1 MFDTKIAIILLDS
14 LEVWQKLNV
23 TSFLTSGIIGQNADL
38 IGENYKDKSNY
49 QYLPLNRQPVIILSG
64 DNKTLKITEK
74 EIDKV
79 VNN

>member
-23 TSFLTSGIIGQNADL
+23 TSFLTSGIIGQHADL
-38 IGENYKDKSNY
+38 IGENYEDKSKY

-64 DNKTLKITEK
+64 DNKTLKTIHER
-74 EIDKV
+74 I
-79 VNN
+79 

>member
-38 IGENYKDKSNY
+38 IGENYKDKSKY

-64 DNKTLKITEK
+64 DNI
-74 EIDKV
+74 I
-79 VNN
+79 